1 MKFSL
6 HYSFLAFFLL
16 LFSSPTYSQD
26 DDILNWVGCGI
37 SKKSYMTKLAEAYTK
52 SKGTQINLQGG
63 GATRGI
69 RDVANQSADFGGSC
83 RFHLPNNQLETTSAF
98 EPVAW
103 DALAII
109 VHPDNPVSNL
119 SLFQVKQIYSGLITN
134 WKDVGG
140 EDKPIKLF
148 TRQGNISGVGY
159 SIRSLIFSD
168 ISKGFAFNKQF
179 KSSGPLE
186 KAVEKDYSAIAIT
199 GVSSARLRN
208 VKILSLNN
216 KQPDYKS
223 IKSGQYALYRPLYIT
238 YNPKS
243 PKLAEIK
250 NFIKFAHSRK
260 GKEIMIENGVVP
272 YLNALRL
279 VMIQS
284 RESLSSQNNSK
295 QNLTY
300 E

>member
-1 MKFSL
+1 LKFVFNS
-6 HYSFLAFFLL
+6 YFLAITLFF
-16 LFSSPTYSQD
+16 FSSACYSQE
-26 DDILNWVGCGI
+26 DILNWVGCGI
-37 SKKSYMTKLAEAYTK
+37 SKKSYMTKLAQAYTE
-52 SKGTQINLQGG
+52 SKGPQINLQGG

-69 RDVANQSADFGGSC
+69 RDVANNTADFGGSC
-83 RFHLPNNQLETTSAF
+83 RFHLPDNKLEQTTRF

-109 VHPDNPVSNL
+109 VHPSNPVSNL
-119 SLFQVKQIYSGLITN
+119 SLFQIKQIYSGVITN

-148 TRQGNISGVGY
+148 TRKGNISGVGY

-168 ISKGFAFNKQF
+168 ISKGFAFNQQF

-186 KAVEKDYSAIAIT
+186 KAVETDYSSIAIT

-216 KQPDYKS
+216 KQPDYQS
-223 IKSGQYALYRPLYIT
+223 IKSGHYALYRPLYIT
-238 YNPKS
+238 YNPSS
-243 PKLAEIK
+243 PKLAQIK
-250 NFIKFAHSRK
+250 DFIKFAHSRVGRK
-260 GKEIMIENGVVP
+260 IMIENSVVP
-272 YLNALRL
+272 YLDALRL

-284 RESLSSQNNSK
+284 RESLSSQKNSK

>member
-1 MKFSL
+1 MKNLSNSIFISLFLISFNTPVFS
-6 HYSFLAFFLL
+6 
-16 LFSSPTYSQD
+16 QEN
-26 DDILNWVGCGI
+26 ILNWVGCGI
-37 SKKSYMTKLAEAYTK
+37 SKKSYMTKLAKAYTA
-52 SKGTQINLQGG
+52 SKGTEINLQGG

-83 RFHLPNNQLETTSAF
+83 RFHLPNSELEQMTGF

-109 VHPDNPVSNL
+109 VHPTNPVTNL
-119 SLFQVKQIYSGLITN
+119 SLFQVKQIYSGEINN
-134 WKDVGG
+134 WKHIGG
-140 EDKPIKLF
+140 KDKPIKLF
-148 TRQGNISGVGY
+148 TRRGNISGVGY

-186 KAVEKDYSAIAIT
+186 KAIEVDEDAIAIT
-199 GVSSARLRN
+199 GVSSARLRE

-216 KQPDYKS
+216 KQPNYLS
-223 IKSGQYALYRPLYIT
+223 IKSGHYALYRPLYIT
-238 YNPKS
+238 YNPQS
-243 PKLAEIK
+243 PKLGEIK

-260 GKEIMIENGVVP
+260 GRKIMVENGVVP
-272 YLNALRL
+272 YLDALRL

-284 RESLSSQNNSK
+284 RETLSSQKNSS